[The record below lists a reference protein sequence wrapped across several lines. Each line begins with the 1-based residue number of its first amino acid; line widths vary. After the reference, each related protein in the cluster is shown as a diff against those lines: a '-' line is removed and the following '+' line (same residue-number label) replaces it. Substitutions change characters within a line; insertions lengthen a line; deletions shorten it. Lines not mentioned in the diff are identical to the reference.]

1 MNRSFSAPF
10 RDAQAAW
17 ARDGSVLLPLAGL
30 AFFLGPFAAQ
40 LLLPNLPAIP
50 EARDEAAMR
59 AWGDAI
65 QAWAGSYGGWYLAS
79 PLLALFGSLSV
90 FALYLARP
98 RVPLGGAMMRA
109 LALFPRYLLAS
120 VLVSLP
126 MAGLLSMVLAV
137 PMLLVVAAGPIF
149 YIFGRTML
157 TGPVIVADAPI
168 GAVAAIARSWTLT
181 RGHGWM
187 LAATYA
193 TIFMVPGLLGS
204 VALSFASAGGGN
216 PVIVAIAAGL
226 ACLIAAG
233 GALLLSLVQV
243 ALHRRLARP

>member
-30 AFFLGPFAAQ
+30 AFFLAPFAAR
-40 LLLPNLPAIP
+40 LLLPNLPAMP
-50 EARDEAAMR
+50 EGRDEAAMR

-65 QAWAGSYGGWYLAS
+65 QAWAGSYGGWYLVS
-79 PLLALFGSLSV
+79 PLLALFGSLSI
-90 FALYLARP
+90 FALYLHQP
-98 RVPLGGAMMRA
+98 RVPLGRAMTRA

-120 VLVSLP
+120 ILVSLP
-126 MAGLLSMVLAV
+126 MAGSMSTVLAV

-149 YIFGRTML
+149 YVYGRTML
-157 TGPVIVADAPI
+157 MGPVIVAEAPI

-181 RGHGWM
+181 KGRGWM

-193 TIFMVPGLLGS
+193 TIFMIPGLLGS
-204 VALSFASAGGGN
+204 IALSFGTAGGGN

-233 GALLLSLVQV
+233 GALLLALVQV
-243 ALHRRLARP
+243 ALYRRLAA